1 MNNNANGIESCS
13 KCVLIINVIVLG
25 IETSCDETAVAI
37 INSNN
42 QVLSNKLFSQID
54 LHNKFGGVVPEIA
67 ARSHVEF
74 LPDLIEEA
82 FEDAKITLDDIDA
95 VAATGGP
102 GLIGGVIVGVM
113 YGKTLASC
121 INKKFIAINHLEGH
135 ALVPK
140 MTENIEYPYLLL
152 LVSGGHCQIVM
163 IEELGKYSI
172 IGKTIDDAAGEAFD
186 KVAKLLDIG
195 YPGGPIVEQYAK
207 KGNERAFEFPKP
219 LLKKGGCDFSFS
231 GLKTAVRNQISK
243 LEEIYEQDKADIC
256 ASFQYTV
263 SEIINYKIL
272 EALKLFSCKFPN
284 SKNVVISGGV
294 AANLYLRQKLSENI
308 KNLGY
313 KLFYPPIDL
322 CTDNA
327 VMIAYAGMERLKNG
341 YCSNL
346 DFEPKSRWNLD
357 EIIY

>member
-1 MNNNANGIESCS
+1 M
-13 KCVLIINVIVLG
+13 IILG

-37 INSNN
+37 LNSDNHI
-42 QVLSNKLFSQID
+42 LSNKLISQVDI
-54 LHNKFGGVVPEIA
+54 HKKFGGVVPEIA

-74 LPDLIEEA
+74 LPNLVEEVFEEA
-82 FEDAKITLDDIDA
+82 KISIKDIDA
-95 VAATGGP
+95 IAATGGP
-102 GLIGGVIVGVM
+102 GLIGGVMVGVM

-121 INKKFIAINHLEGH
+121 MNKKFIAVNHLEGH

-152 LVSGGHCQIVM
+152 LVSGGHCQIVI

-172 IGKTIDDAAGEAFD
+172 ISRTIDDAAGEAFD
-186 KVAKLLDIG
+186 KVAKLLNIG

-207 KGNERAFEFPKP
+207 KGNEIAFEFPKP
-219 LLKKGGCDFSFS
+219 MLKKAEYNFSFS
-231 GLKTAVRNQISK
+231 GLKTAVRNQIHK
-243 LEEIYEQDKADIC
+243 LGEISEEDKADVS

-263 SEIINYKIL
+263 SKIINYKIL
-272 EALKLFSCKFPN
+272 QALKLFSSKFPN
-284 SKNVVISGGV
+284 SKNIVISGGV
-294 AANLYLRQKLSENI
+294 AANQYLRNKLGENV

-327 VMIAYAGMERLKNG
+327 VMIAYAGMERLKAG
-341 YCSNL
+341 FRSNL